1 MTTAEAFG
9 DLRPLL
15 FAIAYRMLGSVSE
28 AEDIVQEAFLRYHR
42 VVTETSGGA
51 GRPESPKAYLS
62 AVTTRLCIDHARSAR
77 ARRETYVG
85 AWLPEPLL
93 TGQDAQRRA
102 VPAGSN
108 LTAADPAD
116 LAERSDTLS
125 MAFLLLLERL
135 SPVERAVFL
144 LHDVFS
150 YDYDEI
156 AAIVGRSPDA
166 CRQLGYRARKHV
178 AEGQRRFDAPAGHGA
193 ELAGR
198 FFAAVAAGDLDGLV
212 TMLAAD
218 VVVTGDSG
226 GARPSWPRPVAGAG
240 KAARLLAATGRDL
253 AGVGGWIEPAE
264 VNGRPGALLRADD
277 GTLISVIALEIT
289 GGQITAVHSVISR
302 DKLRHLGPLA
312 DIPALLERAGRPGRV
327 AGRAEP
333 R

>member
-1 MTTAEAFG
+1 MTAEAFG

-42 VVTETSGGA
+42 VITDPGA
-51 GRPESPKAYLS
+51 AGHQPESPKAYLS

-77 ARRETYVG
+77 VRRETYVG

-93 TGQDAQRRA
+93 TGQDSQRTA
-102 VPAGSN
+102 VASGAN

-144 LHDVFS
+144 LHDVFG
-150 YDYDEI
+150 YGYEEI
-156 AAIVGRSPDA
+156 AEIVGRSPAA
-166 CRQLGYRARKHV
+166 CRQLCYRARKHV
-178 AEGQRRFDAPAGHGA
+178 AAGQRRFDASAERGS

-198 FFAAVAAGDLDGLV
+198 FFAAMTAGDVDGLV
-212 TMLAAD
+212 AMLAAD
-218 VVVTGDSG
+218 AVVTGDSG
-226 GARPSWPRPVAGAG
+226 GVPPNWPRPIAGPARAG
-240 KAARLLAATGRDL
+240 RLLTALGRQL
-253 AGVGGWIEPAE
+253 ARIGGSIRLAE
-264 VNGRPGALLRADD
+264 VNGQPGALFLDRD
-277 GTLISVIALEIT
+277 GSLISVMVLDVAD
-289 GGQITAVHSVISR
+289 GQVTAVRSVINR
-302 DKLRHLGPLA
+302 EKLRHLGPLA
-312 DIPALLERAGRPGRV
+312 DIPALVAQTSRPGRV
-327 AGRAEP
+327 AGPAEP